1 MIEGITNG
9 MDLPVLERVIQFT
22 ARRQDV
28 IVNNI
33 ANISTPGFR
42 PVDVSTADFESQLG
56 DAIDRRRGAGGGDLE
71 LRGSREVQVSDGA
84 LRLNPG
90 PTGDHLLFQDGN
102 DRDLE
107 RIMQDLVQNFLVFRT
122 TSELMQNRFDILN
135 TAISERV

>member
-9 MDLPVLERVIQFT
+9 LDLPVLERVIQFT

-42 PVDVSTADFESQLG
+42 PVDVSTADFQAQLG
-56 DAIDRRRGAGGGDLE
+56 DAIDRRRDAGGGDLQ
-71 LRGSREVQVSDGA
+71 LRSTREVQVAEGG
-84 LRLNPG
+84 LQLNPG
-90 PTGDHLLFQDGN
+90 PTGDNLLFQDGN

-122 TSELMQNRFDILN
+122 TSELMQNRFEILN
-135 TAISERV
+135 TAIRERI